1 MSLLESALPDNL
13 GAQASLPREMS
24 LDIPPAAIDAA
35 QKVVSVLPI
44 SSSSVG
50 PNQQIQI
57 QVPARN
63 MMRSGSA
70 YLMFDVIF
78 SGASHA
84 FSFATASASASALF
98 QSMQLSVG
106 GVVLESINNYS
117 HWAGNV
123 VEAHAKNG
131 SYLAEQA
138 ICAASFS
145 PEQWKDTETYDG
157 VNHTGYNLLPV
168 AVSQFRTAA
177 AAPNGNRYRFALDLH
192 LGLLNN
198 KHAQAVPLFLFGQGM
213 LLTIMTSPLTRAVSM
228 SDAAATL
235 DSYAIEN
242 IQMCYTEITPPQTYV
257 DSVRA
262 GLAQGKMVKIE
273 AESVLNLQ
281 VGANSSLQQIYSLNL
296 SSLDAILFGIVRD
309 QDSLATSKFFEGNLQ
324 DLNAPELVRNQIYVD
339 GQLIYNSAQQLN
351 IPSQCFRELRKA
363 ITGVVAGLDG
373 ESLCKQIGKPS
384 EVRTPASRYNGSYLN
399 QAYLRGLS
407 TRKFVSDDVSFPGTR
422 CSTVTLELQ
431 NPGVASTSTV
441 QIFFIYSYALTI
453 DASGTVSK
461 VQ

>member
-1 MSLLESALPDNL
+1 MSLIESALPDTL
-13 GAQASLPREMS
+13 GGPSALPREMV
-24 LDIPPAAIDAA
+24 LDISPPAVDAQ

-44 SSSSVG
+44 SSNSVG

-57 QVPARN
+57 QIPARQ

-70 YLMFDVIF
+70 YLMFDVTF
-78 SGASHA
+78 DAASHV

-98 QSMQLSVG
+98 QSVQLSVAG
-106 GVVLESINNYS
+106 LVVESINNYF
-117 HWAGNV
+117 HYAGNV
-123 VEAHAKNG
+123 IEAHCKNS

-138 ICAASFS
+138 ICAGSFS

-157 VNHTGYNLLPV
+157 VNYTGYNLLPV
-168 AVSQFRTAA
+168 ASSQFRTGS
-177 AAPNGNRYRFALDLH
+177 NTYRFALDLH

-198 KHAQAVPLFLFGQGM
+198 KNATAIPLFLFGQGM
-213 LLTIMTSPLTRAVSM
+213 LLTIMTSPITRAVSM
-228 SDAAATL
+228 NDAAATL
-235 DSYAIEN
+235 GGYTISN
-242 IQMCYTEITPPQTYV
+242 MQLCYTEITPPQTYI
-257 DSVRA
+257 DAVRN
-262 GLAQGKMVKIE
+262 GLSSGRQIKIE

-309 QDSLATSKFFEGNLQ
+309 QDALSTSKFFEGNLQ
-324 DLNAPELVRNQIYVD
+324 DLNAPELVRNQIFVD

-351 IPSQCFRELRKA
+351 IPSQTFRELRKA
-363 ITGVVAGLDG
+363 ITGVIAGLDG

-384 EVRTPASRYNGSYLN
+384 EVRTPASRYNGSYVN
-399 QAYLRGLS
+399 QCYLRGLS

-431 NPGVASTSTV
+431 NPGVPSTSTV
-441 QIFFIYSYALTI
+441 QIFFLYSYALTI